1 MSDLPP
7 VYVPDYGQ
15 GEPGGPQSP
24 LPGGDR
30 EAEIPAGR
38 SPVVAAALSIIPGL
52 GHAYLRRFGQAIGY
66 FALGVMMAGLL
77 YWARTTHEFEVF
89 QGLFVVLVALAVA
102 FWVWVGASAARQAA
116 GRRLAN
122 GTGLAVVLAFT
133 YLLGWQATEVNLRKF
148 FTEFPDTFRIF
159 TAVMWPWEA
168 AVEREETVDVARTP
182 FAHPC
187 TEGEIPEQT
196 EGGPDAPWVVVEPAC
211 GDFATYEMGVGVVAG
226 DTLTVSGGGFEPDKL
241 IEIWWR
247 DPIGQEFK
255 PIVNGETIS
264 VMPNDDGTFSVTFSA
279 PQYVT
284 PTSAEGVTLHQVQAR
299 QVVAVGKPILSENLN
314 LALGRM
320 VVTIFQAL
328 MATSFGIVLAVPFS
342 FLAARNLMWQTIP
355 TRVIYYAVRFVLNVT
370 RSIEPIIWAV
380 IAGVWVGLGPFAGVI
395 ALTIHTIAALG
406 KLYSEAIENI
416 DAGQIE
422 AITATGANRLQTIMY
437 GIVPQ
442 IVPPFLSFT
451 IYRWDIN
458 VRMSTIIGFVGGGG
472 IGQVLYQWINQSR
485 WSAVGMSVWL
495 IALTVSL
502 MDYGS
507 AELRKRFV

>member
-1 MSDLPP
+1 MSDGPP
-7 VYVPDYGQ
+7 VYIPDHGKI
-15 GEPGGPQSP
+15 GEPQPPP
-24 LPGGDR
+24 LGGDS
-30 EAEIPAGR
+30 ETSVAEGR
-38 SPVVAAALSIIPGL
+38 SPVVAAALSVIPGL

-66 FALGVMMAGLL
+66 FALGVVMVGLI

-89 QGLFVVLVALAVA
+89 PGMMVTLIVLTVA
-102 FWVWVGASAARQAA
+102 FWIWVAASAARQAM
-116 GRRLAN
+116 GKQLAN
-122 GTGLAVVLAFT
+122 GLGLAIVLIFT

-168 AVEREETVDVARTP
+168 AIERDQTVDIASTS
-182 FAHPC
+182 FGHPC
-187 TEGEIPEQT
+187 AEGEIPEQT
-196 EGGPDAPWVVVEPAC
+196 EGSGDEPWVVVDPAC
-211 GDFATYEMGVGVVAG
+211 GDFATYEIGVGVVAG
-226 DTLTVSGGGFEPDKL
+226 DTLTVHGGGFEPDKL

-255 PIVNGETIS
+255 PIDNGETID
-264 VMPNDDGTFSVTFSA
+264 VMPNADGTFSVTFGA
-279 PQYVT
+279 PQYLT
-284 PTSAEGVTLHQVQAR
+284 PTSAEGVTVHQVQAR
-299 QVVAVGKPILSENLN
+299 QVVAIGKPVLSENLN
-314 LALGRM
+314 LAIGRM
-320 VVTIFQAL
+320 IVTIFQAL
-328 MATSFGIVLAVPFS
+328 MATSFGIILAVPFS
-342 FLAARNLMWQTIP
+342 FLAARNLMWQTLP
-355 TRVIYYAVRFVLNVT
+355 TRMIYYAVRFVLNVT

-416 DAGQIE
+416 DPGQIE

-472 IGQVLYQWINQSR
+472 IGQVLFQWINQSR
-485 WSAVGMSVWL
+485 WSAAGMGVWL
-495 IALTVSL
+495 IAITVSL